1 MKKNEVG
8 LVFKDSGMVFN
19 SRPHW
24 GRTSPQSAVLQDM
37 SRFKND
43 GTTSGVTWVQLS
55 SGLWVISCDGS
66 DYIDCGTNASVYP
79 LVLTFSLWISPS
91 SVPFAGYPRAFT
103 NASDGG
109 LNGFG
114 INGSNGNSYVD
125 IYFATGSTGYGNAS
139 TALVANAWYFI
150 AGTFDGTNYV
160 IYQNNTIRG
169 TAAGGI
175 AKDAA
180 NHLYIGRA
188 QSGSTWNGRI
198 ALPKLWNYALTA
210 AQIRDIYDA
219 ERNLFK

>member
-1 MKKNEVG
+1 VSNKFSG
-8 LVFKDSGMVFN
+8 LVFDSGIL
-19 SRPHW
+19 W
-24 GRTSPQSAVLQDM
+24 GSSALTPSTTTLYDR
-37 SRFKND
+37 SRFKNN
-43 GTTSGVTWVQLS
+43 GTFKASGEPAWVQLS
-55 SGLWVISCDGS
+55 SGLWVLNFDGS
-66 DYIDCGTNASVYP
+66 NDYIDCGTNASVYP
-79 LVLTFSLWISPS
+79 LVLTFSLWLSPS
-91 SVPFAGYPRAFT
+91 SVPFSGYPRAFT

-114 INGSNGNSYVD
+114 INGTNGNSYVD
-125 IYFATGSTGYGNAS
+125 IYFANGTTGYGNPS
-139 TALVANAWYFI
+139 TTLVANAWYFI

-198 ALPKLWNYALTA
+198 ALPKLWNYALSQS
-210 AQIRDIYDA
+210 QINRLFDM
-219 ERNLFK
+219 ERGWFNV